1 MYNQAHI
8 LNLLEKLIIKIL
20 NLNFFDIVRISKYK
34 NIFSKGFIQIGLK
47 GLLWL
52 KKLKKN
58 VPWTYVI
65 NDLKGEEIV
74 GMFYVKELQETNQQ
88 EFRVENVI
96 KRKGNKLYVK
106 WKGFYSSFSSS
117 IDKKDVV

>member
-1 MYNQAHI
+1 M
-8 LNLLEKLIIKIL
+8 LEYRNIKIFL
-20 NLNFFDIVRISKYK
+20 QKALF
-34 NIFSKGFIQIGLK
+34 QIGLK
-47 GLLWL
+47 GFLWL
-52 KKLKKN
+52 KKFKKN

-65 NDLKGEEIV
+65 NYLKGEEIV
-74 GMFYVKELQETNQQ
+74 GTFYVKELQETNQQ
-88 EFRVENVI
+88 EFRVGNVI